1 MKFWDANGTCVLI
14 MYKMQG
20 WINAQKICGL
30 AQILYMLIF
39 KMEPIKLQCISSVE
53 LKDASG
59 TSQIKIQLG

>member
-1 MKFWDANGTCVLI
+1 
-14 MYKMQG
+14 MQG

-30 AQILYMLIF
+30 AQILYILIL
-39 KMEPIKLQCISSVE
+39 KMEPIKLQCISSVK